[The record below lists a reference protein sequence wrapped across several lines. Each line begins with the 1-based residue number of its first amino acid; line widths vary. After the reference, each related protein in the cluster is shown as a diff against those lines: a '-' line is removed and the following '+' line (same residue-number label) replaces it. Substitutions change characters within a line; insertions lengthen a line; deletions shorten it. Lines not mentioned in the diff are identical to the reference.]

1 MADFN
6 YPIKNNMI
14 VNWKDLEDCWSHI
27 LFKELNIK
35 KSRNECPVLV
45 AVPVQWT
52 KLEHERITQMFFENF
67 NVPGVYI
74 APQPLLSLFGV
85 GSVSGIVVDIGSE
98 ITGNMNRHRMCVCMC
113 LFVV

>member
-1 MADFN
+1 MGDFN
-6 YPIKNNMI
+6 YPIKNNVI
-14 VNWKDLEDCWSHI
+14 VNWKDLEESWSHI

-35 KSRNECPVLV
+35 KSRNECPVLI

-52 KLEHERITQMFFENF
+52 KLEHERITQIFFESF

-98 ITGNMNRHRMCVCMC
+98 VTGKSLN
-113 LFVV
+113 

>member
-6 YPIKNNMI
+6 YPIKNNVI
-14 VNWKDLEDCWSHI
+14 TSWKDLEECWHHI

-35 KSRNECPVLV
+35 KSRNESPVLV

-52 KLEHERITQMFFENF
+52 KLEHERITQMFFETF

-74 APQPLLSLFGV
+74 APQPLLTLFGC
-85 GSVSGIVVDIGSE
+85 GAVSGVVVDIGSE
-98 ITGNMNRHRMCVCMC
+98 VTGKNNESSVCQKDRY
-113 LFVV
+113 